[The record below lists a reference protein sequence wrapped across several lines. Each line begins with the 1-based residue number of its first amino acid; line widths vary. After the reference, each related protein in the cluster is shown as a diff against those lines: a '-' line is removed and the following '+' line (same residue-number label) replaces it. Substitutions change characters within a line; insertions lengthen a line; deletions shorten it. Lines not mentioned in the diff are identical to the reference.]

1 MSGMLSVGCGEV
13 LSGSTWL
20 PCTNSRMGLMLEA
33 VETVS
38 LRSRSWLRPEVPVGV
53 RGVGHVVVA
62 RAPSLVLRSFPPESL
77 HLLMIEPLR
86 VYSPSPLAQFQSLN
100 PPIPTIPATG
110 VRPQPATLQMRN
122 FSFFSQER
130 IFRGFP
136 WPAKVTRCDRRVQ
149 YYFLFLNILSAA

>member
-1 MSGMLSVGCGEV
+1 MSGMLSVGCGEL

-38 LRSRSWLRPEVPVGV
+38 LRSRSWLSRTDSEVPVGV
-53 RGVGHVVVA
+53 RGVRHGVIA

-77 HLLMIEPLR
+77 HLLMLEPLR

-100 PPIPTIPATG
+100 PPI
-110 VRPQPATLQMRN
+110 
-122 FSFFSQER
+122 
-130 IFRGFP
+130 
-136 WPAKVTRCDRRVQ
+136 
-149 YYFLFLNILSAA
+149 